1 VKEGRAFIM
10 IRQTKQTIAE
20 PLPQWQTI
28 YCSLML
34 LLLVFFVMLI
44 TYSAIDKD
52 KFLQIKKITQTLPSI
67 SQPVPDMNHAMQSL
81 RQLAVNLDMDNDFAV
96 IKTNDGFKAVL
107 PNPVIFG
114 SGDAS
119 LNEAVYSML
128 DGVIKIAKNNHLSL
142 QIEGHTDNQPIATT
156 TYPSN
161 WELSTMRAVN
171 ILRYLHEIGGIPA
184 RRLVAVGFAE
194 YQPTASNDTPDGRR
208 RNRRIVILFR
218 PEK

>member
-1 VKEGRAFIM
+1 M
-10 IRQTKQTIAE
+10 IRQTKPNTID

-34 LLLVFFVMLI
+34 LLVVLFVMLI

-52 KFLQIKKITQTLPSI
+52 RFLEIKKIAQILPNI
-67 SQPVPDMNHAMQSL
+67 SQPVPDMNQAMESL
-81 RQLAVNLDMDNDFAV
+81 KQLAVNQEMNNDFA
-96 IKTNDGFKAVL
+96 ILKTNDGFKAVF
-107 PNPVIFG
+107 PNPVLFG

-119 LNEAVYSML
+119 LNEAVHSVL
-128 DGVIKIAKNNHLSL
+128 DGIIKIAKHNHLSI
-142 QIEGHTDNQPIATT
+142 QVEGHTDNQPIGTAKF
-156 TYPSN
+156 PSN

-171 ILRYLHEIGGIPA
+171 ILRYLQNNGGIPA

-194 YQPTASNDTPDGRR
+194 YQPTASNDTPEGRR
-208 RNRRIVILFR
+208 KNRRIVILFR